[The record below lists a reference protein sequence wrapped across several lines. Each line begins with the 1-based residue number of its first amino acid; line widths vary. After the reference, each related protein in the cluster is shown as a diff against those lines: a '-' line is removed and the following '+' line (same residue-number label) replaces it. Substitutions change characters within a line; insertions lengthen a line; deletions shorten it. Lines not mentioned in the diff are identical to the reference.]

1 MKALSLLLAL
11 AACGACGREPAP
23 AAVEAPLSAEDQTA
37 LVLAVRAQQE
47 GRSHEVGA
55 LLAELLARE
64 PPPVDAQYVAGE
76 AAYTLGRHA
85 EAAERLADAVARK
98 PEFLASATTLG
109 FAHFKLGQFA
119 EASAAFRQV
128 LAARP
133 EAYKAHYGL
142 GLVALT
148 EGRLDAARPALERA
162 LALRP
167 DYLKARFAWARL
179 LQEEGRLDEAAPEL
193 EAVLAAS
200 PAHDEALYRLAQVR
214 LAQGHADE
222 AEALEGRRR
231 EVYALREELAGL
243 EATVRSGLDLP
254 ATWERLV
261 LLQDALGEEEGAA
274 RALQDGLR
282 RFAQDPRLQALRD
295 ARSAGR

>member
-1 MKALSLLLAL
+1 MIVLRVLLLV
-11 AACGACGREPAP
+11 AACCSCGGEAGPG
-23 AAVEAPLSAEDQTA
+23 AVETPLSAADQTA
-37 LVLAVRAQQE
+37 LALAVRAQQE
-47 GRSHEVGA
+47 GRSHDVGP
-55 LLAELLARE
+55 LLAELLARV

-98 PEFLASATTLG
+98 PEFVGSATTLG
-109 FAHFKLGQFA
+109 FAHFKLGRFEDA
-119 EASAAFRQV
+119 ASAFRQV

-148 EGRLDAARPALERA
+148 EGRLDAARPALVRA
-162 LALRP
+162 LELRP
-167 DYLKARFAWARL
+167 DYLKARFAWGRL
-179 LQEEGRLDEAAPEL
+179 LQEEGRLDEAAREL
-193 EAVLAAS
+193 EAVLDAW

-214 LAQGHADE
+214 LAQGHAEE
-222 AEALEGRRR
+222 AEGLERRRR
-231 EVYALREELAGL
+231 EVYALREELAAL
-243 EATVRSGLDLP
+243 ESSVRGGLDTP

-261 LLQDALGEEEGAA
+261 LLQEALGEEEGAA

-282 RFAQDPRLQALRD
+282 RFAGDPRLRVLLE
-295 ARSAGR
+295 ARTAGR